1 MNNTNPYLRDPE
13 LKEEYKRK
21 RRENQAA
28 YRERQKIKAA
38 TASKAS
44 SSTLVSAHDLLAVP
58 QVGPSTQVP
67 TRSLDFDSGVRGI
80 QVPESANVITW
91 SGGLQTV
98 APTLIRDG
106 RNVLGFDEAYV
117 RHVAAYP
124 EAKPGSAYIDFLDK
138 NSYRDQYDLVVAIR
152 RSLSLGHP
160 VVIRDFQDTSS
171 FTFTDDGLLRE
182 FGISPNM
189 RVDIHDTERRAAVFH
204 EPHVLGTMSQLIA
217 GISNPNQCHF
227 VLDIPL
233 AQRAMPQS
241 ISTLDDGLTVGWSQS
256 QRDMPFHNGMV
267 SSDNLAVRSWGLAH
281 QAGVFTFPHHD
292 ADGDATYVLGIFGLK
307 LWTLYF
313 PRDPTLSRDELKDI
327 VYKLCDPDVSDH
339 PEVCAETVYLY
350 PGDLLIQ
357 PPAQV
362 HSVYTPTASFTIGG
376 HFYSYDC
383 CHLTEIARYF
393 DVVLRGELT
402 NQVHHHAFETIMQMI
417 IGLPRSDPN
426 RSELPRLLVRHF
438 F

>member
-58 QVGPSTQVP
+58 QVGPSTQAP

-189 RVDIHDTERRAAVFH
+189 RVDIH
-204 EPHVLGTMSQLIA
+204 G
-217 GISNPNQCHF
+217 
-227 VLDIPL
+227 
-233 AQRAMPQS
+233 
-241 ISTLDDGLTVGWSQS
+241 
-256 QRDMPFHNGMV
+256 
-267 SSDNLAVRSWGLAH
+267 
-281 QAGVFTFPHHD
+281 
-292 ADGDATYVLGIFGLK
+292 K
-307 LWTLYF
+307 
-313 PRDPTLSRDELKDI
+313 
-327 VYKLCDPDVSDH
+327 
-339 PEVCAETVYLY
+339 
-350 PGDLLIQ
+350 
-357 PPAQV
+357 
-362 HSVYTPTASFTIGG
+362 
-376 HFYSYDC
+376 
-383 CHLTEIARYF
+383 
-393 DVVLRGELT
+393 
-402 NQVHHHAFETIMQMI
+402 
-417 IGLPRSDPN
+417 
-426 RSELPRLLVRHF
+426 
-438 F
+438 